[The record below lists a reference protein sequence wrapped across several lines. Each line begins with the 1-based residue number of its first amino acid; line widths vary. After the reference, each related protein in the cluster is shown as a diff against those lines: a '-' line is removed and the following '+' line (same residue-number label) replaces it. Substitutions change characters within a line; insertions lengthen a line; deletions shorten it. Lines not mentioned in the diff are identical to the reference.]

1 MIGDFFKVKQIPS
14 LFWSAPKAL
23 TFRPPLLSVV
33 LLSIGL
39 VIFAIGEGMIVAAG
53 IGVSPWTVFAQGLS
67 SLSGWTIGFS
77 TFVAS
82 MMVLL
87 LWIPLRQ
94 MPGLGTILNALII
107 AIVLDVSL
115 HYLPRPALFIM
126 SVIMAVC
133 GVMLVG
139 FGSAVYLIA
148 NLGAG
153 PRDGLMTGLQRL
165 SGQPIMN
172 VRIAIEIIV
181 VMSGWLMG
189 GMVGLGTLLFA
200 FGIGPAVSFCAHSL
214 FLLFKK

>member
-1 MIGDFFKVKQIPS
+1 MIGDFFKVKQIPT
-14 LFWSAPKAL
+14 LFWSAPRAL
-23 TFRPPLLSVV
+23 TLRPPFISVV

-67 SLSGWTIGFS
+67 SLSGWTVGFS
-77 TFVAS
+77 TFITS

-107 AIVLDVSL
+107 AIMLDVSL
-115 HYLPRPALFIM
+115 HYLPRPELFIQ

-181 VMSGWLMG
+181 VVSGWLMG
-189 GMVGLGTLLFA
+189 GMVGLGTMLFA